1 MASMILILVSRPL
14 LSTIVIGIVTLVIL
28 DARC

>member
-14 LSTIVIGIVTLVIL
+14 LSTIVIGIVPLVIL
-28 DARC
+28 DARW